1 MRADR
6 KKSYAPN
13 AKRSTLH
20 TMSSAR
26 VVITGL
32 GAVSPLGLTVG
43 DMWGGLCSG
52 RCGIS
57 EITAFDPVGFSCKLA
72 GQVPDYRIQQYV
84 PKTYRKAVKL
94 MSRDIELAVI
104 AANEALTDSGLI
116 TKGID
121 PENVNIDP
129 TRVAI
134 NLGAGLISCDLV
146 ELAPAVAAST
156 TDGKFDIRKWGK
168 EGLELVTPLW
178 LLKYLPNMLACHIG
192 IIHDIQGP
200 SNSIT
205 CAEASAH
212 LAIGEASQI
221 IARGGSDIALAGG
234 AEAKVNP
241 IVMIRQ
247 CLLQRAT
254 SENNNAPAS
263 SCRPFDADA
272 KGAVFG
278 EGAGVLILEN
288 LKNAKRRDAK
298 IYAEVA
304 GVGQSNN
311 INPAYEHLEPDGK
324 GIQIAI
330 EKAMADAQ
338 IEAEDLDLIVPHGTG
353 IAADDLA
360 EAGAIEAA
368 LGEAATK
375 VAVWPTKSMLSNT
388 GAASGALDVI
398 AAVCAMADGTIPAAR
413 NCDRKADG
421 CNLNIVKH
429 QKQANIRYAL
439 CSSYTYGGQTAAV
452 VLKNFDGKTVN

>member
-6 KKSYAPN
+6 KKDYAPN
-13 AKRSTLH
+13 AKRSTLY

-32 GAVSPLGLTVG
+32 GAISPLGLTVG

-52 RCGIS
+52 RCGIGK
-57 EITAFDPVGFSCKLA
+57 ITAFDPVGFSCKLA
-72 GQVPDYRIQQYV
+72 GQVPDYKIKQFV

-104 AANEALTDSGLI
+104 AANEALTDSKLI

-121 PENVNIDP
+121 PEKVNIDP
-129 TRVAI
+129 TRMAI
-134 NLGAGLISCDLV
+134 NLGAGSISCDLV
-146 ELAPAVAAST
+146 ELAPAVAASI

-192 IIHDIQGP
+192 IIHDIEGP
-200 SNSIT
+200 SNTIT
-205 CAEASAH
+205 CAEAAAH
-212 LAIGEASQI
+212 LAISEATQI
-221 IARGGSDIALAGG
+221 IARGDSNIALAGG

-254 SENNNAPAS
+254 SENNDDPAGA
-263 SCRPFDADA
+263 CRPFDADA

-278 EGAGVLILEN
+278 EGAGVVILEN
-288 LKNAKRRDAK
+288 LENAKRRGVK
-298 IYAEVA
+298 VYAEVI
-304 GVGQSNN
+304 GVGHSNN
-311 INPAYEHLEPDGK
+311 INPAYEYLEPDGK

-338 IEAEDLDLIVPHGTG
+338 IEPEDLDLIVPHGTA
-353 IAADDLA
+353 IAADDRA
-360 EAGAIEAA
+360 EAAAIEAA
-368 LGEAATK
+368 LGEAGKGIA
-375 VAVWPTKSMLSNT
+375 AWPTKSMLSNT

-398 AAVCAMADGTIPAAR
+398 AAVCAMADGKIPAAK

-421 CNLNIVKH
+421 CNLNIVK
-429 QKQANIRYAL
+429 QSQQANILYAL
-439 CSSYTYGGQTAAV
+439 CCSHTYGGQTAAV
-452 VLKNFDGKTVN
+452 VLKNFDSGTVS